1 MDEFMVILLSP
12 QIVVGVV
19 LLFRTLITGVIKIF
33 GVK

>member
-19 LLFRTLITGVIKIF
+19 LLFRTLITGVIKIL